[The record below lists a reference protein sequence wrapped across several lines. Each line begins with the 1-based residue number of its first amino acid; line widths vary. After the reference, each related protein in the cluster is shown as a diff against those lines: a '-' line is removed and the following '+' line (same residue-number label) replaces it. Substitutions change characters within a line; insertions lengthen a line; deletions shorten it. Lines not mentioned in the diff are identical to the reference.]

1 MEPAI
6 ERDKVP
12 LVKKALTLQFS
23 HVSNRVMRKLH
34 QGKEQTEL
42 RTYLDHQY
50 SSALLLRE
58 LGLPF
63 LYLQIKNTSHEEE
76 TPPLKNGEI
85 CHLSGIKLT
94 GSTLSTTWEAIGSCD
109 L

>member
-76 TPPLKNGEI
+76 TPPLEEWGNMSSLR
-85 CHLSGIKLT
+85 HQTHRLNTQYYLRSYRQL
-94 GSTLSTTWEAIGSCD
+94 
-109 L
+109 